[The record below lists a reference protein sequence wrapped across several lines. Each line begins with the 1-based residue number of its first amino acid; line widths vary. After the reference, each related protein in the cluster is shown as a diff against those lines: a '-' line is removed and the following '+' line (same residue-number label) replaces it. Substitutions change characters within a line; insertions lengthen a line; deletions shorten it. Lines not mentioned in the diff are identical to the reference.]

1 MRVWSTNLRIGQL
14 IISPKNQNNMEHFF
28 IEDRFYSDLDDF
40 INDLFPEDGAV
51 EELEDDW
58 SIRVQESKLEPMF
71 QLEDIADYAF
81 DRIFDRFEER
91 FSHESDEQDEDICQ
105 ALNECFDAEKFNSLV
120 PKLHYPTV
128 LTTITK
134 QDLLD
139 YLND

>member
-1 MRVWSTNLRIGQL
+1 
-14 IISPKNQNNMEHFF
+14 MEHFF